1 MYPIPELSE
10 STQFG
15 DYALA
20 SYKKHEKY
28 GGLHRSVIYKNN
40 KVVCF
45 SPPQSIPYTD
55 FQEKYPITECIVDEF
70 IDGTMINVFYD
81 NALEEP
87 KWIISTRTI
96 VGANCTFYSTKTFHE
111 MFHETNI
118 NYDGLNKEYCY
129 SFVLQHPEN
138 RIVTPISTP
147 KLYLIAVYQI
157 NTLGIV
163 EHHQSNHCITEYLMP
178 TTYTFASYKEA
189 EEFVEKQPY
198 AFKGVMIKTRGERTR
213 IMNSAYEKVKKLR
226 GNSSSLLF
234 TYLTLRSTEDQ
245 AEYEKYF
252 PDHCFPMYEKQLTDL
267 VAILHGLYMECFIR
281 KVKPLRE
288 YDSYYKKHLYELH
301 MHYIHRLRLEKRC
314 VTKHEVKKYLVTLPP
329 ALLVT
334 LISTIPQN

>member
-1 MYPIPELSE
+1 MYSIPELSE

-28 GGLHRSVIYKNN
+28 GGLHRSVIFKNN

-45 SPPQSIPYTD
+45 SPPKSIPYTD

-81 NALEEP
+81 ES

-118 NYDGLNKEYCY
+118 NYDNLNKQYCY

-138 RIVTPISTP
+138 RIVTPITTP

-157 NTLGIV
+157 NDSGIY
-163 EHHQSNHCITEYLMP
+163 EQHKTNHCITEYLMP
-178 TTYTFASYKEA
+178 TTFSFSSYKEA
-189 EEFVEKQPY
+189 EEFVEKQSY
-198 AFKGVMIKTRGERTR
+198 EFKGVMIKTRGERTR
-213 IMNSAYEKVKKLR
+213 ITNSAYEKVKKLR

-234 TYLTLRSTEDQ
+234 TYLTLRSTVDQ
-245 AEYEKYF
+245 TEYEKYF
-252 PDHCFPMYEKQLTDL
+252 PDHCFPTYEKQLSQL
-267 VAILHGLYMECFIR
+267 VVLMHGLYMECFI
-281 KVKPLRE
+281 
-288 YDSYYKKHLYELH
+288 KKTYSLKTYNQPFKQHLYELH
-301 MHYIHRLRLEKRC
+301 MHYIHRLRQEKKC
-314 VTKHEVKKYLVTLPP
+314 VTKHEVKKYIVTLPP
-329 ALLVT
+329 ALLVK
-334 LISTIPQN
+334 LITHYFG

>member
-1 MYPIPELSE
+1 MYSIPELSE

-28 GGLHRSVIYKNN
+28 GGLYRSVIFKNN

-45 SPPQSIPYTD
+45 SPPKSIPYTD

-81 NALEEP
+81 ESN
-87 KWIISTRTI
+87 WIISTRTI

-118 NYDGLNKEYCY
+118 NYDTLNQQYCY

-157 NTLGIV
+157 NTDGIV
-163 EHHQSNHCITEYLMP
+163 EQHKTNHCIADYLMP
-178 TTYTFASYKEA
+178 TTYSFPSYKEA

-198 AFKGVMIKTRGERTR
+198 EFKGVMIKTRGERTR
-213 IMNSAYEKVKKLR
+213 ITNSAYEKVKKLR

-234 TYLTLRSTEDQ
+234 TYLTLRSTKDQ
-245 AEYEKYF
+245 TEYEKYF
-252 PDHCFPMYEKQLTDL
+252 PDHCFPTYEKQLANL
-267 VAILHGLYMECFIR
+267 ISQLHRLYMECFI
-281 KVKPLRE
+281 KKTYPLKT
-288 YDSYYKKHLYELH
+288 YNQPFKQHLYELH
-301 MHYIHRLRLEKRC
+301 MHYIHRLRQEKKC
-314 VTKHEVKKYLVTLPP
+314 VTKHEVKKYIITLPP
-329 ALLVT
+329 RSLVT
-334 LISTIPQN
+334 LISTLQQN